1 MVVMLVQGLYFE
13 NHWSTGI
20 GLRVGASRKD
30 KCKGSMGA
38 PGQGDTW
45 SCLWGVRGAGRG
57 RFREMRCS
65 WVCLSIAAI
74 KRGWRA
80 GSEESRQV
88 GRASPYWTLSK
99 ATEPKRVLETGAKA
113 SSWHHLSLTARKPH
127 PPPYKSLP
135 SRENLTNAWKPKGKW
150 LQSLLLAI
158 PVPPLFPSN
167 TGKGLLERQGPSK
180 YGKVWGKDFPGASRE
195 LSWWPR
201 SCSSPLFT
209 LQPALLAPL
218 PRLNQKGCQRVA
230 WGDFTLSQSLPSQSD
245 PPKLK

>member
-88 GRASPYWTLSK
+88 GRASPY
-99 ATEPKRVLETGAKA
+99 
-113 SSWHHLSLTARKPH
+113 
-127 PPPYKSLP
+127 
-135 SRENLTNAWKPKGKW
+135 
-150 LQSLLLAI
+150 
-158 PVPPLFPSN
+158 
-167 TGKGLLERQGPSK
+167 
-180 YGKVWGKDFPGASRE
+180 
-195 LSWWPR
+195 
-201 SCSSPLFT
+201 
-209 LQPALLAPL
+209 
-218 PRLNQKGCQRVA
+218 
-230 WGDFTLSQSLPSQSD
+230 
-245 PPKLK
+245 